1 MRQLIFFTLLVSLP
15 VIAADDWPV
24 LKGPHLGQKPPGM
37 TPEVFAPGLISLADS
52 RELNAVYSP
61 NGRIFMF
68 SREIDG
74 VFKMF
79 YSHWRS
85 DDTWQEPRLAAPS
98 KTYPNHRDVDMMFS
112 PDGKWLYFISD
123 RPLPGYSLE
132 RYNIWRSAVTPHGL
146 VTPEPLSSVI
156 NGSGH
161 ELYPMLV
168 ADGSLFFS
176 AERSDTVGGLD
187 SYRAQYLDGEFG
199 TPVNLGANINS
210 AKAEGDIYVSPDE
223 TYLIHVSTG
232 REDGLGKSDLYISF
246 RQADGAWGKSVH
258 MGDSINPAEADYCP
272 MVSSDGK
279 YFYYTQGEDI
289 MWVDAGILDSYRKG
303 D

>member
-1 MRQLIFFTLLVSLP
+1 
-15 VIAADDWPV
+15 
-24 LKGPHLGQKPPGM
+24 
-37 TPEVFAPGLISLADS
+37 
-52 RELNAVYSP
+52 
-61 NGRIFMF
+61 MF

-98 KTYPNHRDVDMMFS
+98 KTYPKHRDVDMMFS

-146 VTPEPLSSVI
+146 LTPEPLSSVI
-156 NGSGH
+156 NGPGH

-176 AERSDTVGGLD
+176 TERSDTLGGLD

-223 TYLIHVSTG
+223 TYLIHVSTD

-258 MGDSINPAEADYCP
+258 MGDNINSAEADYCP